1 MLVMFILGLILI
13 GMVAVA
19 ALGLSG
25 MYSVINDLDS
35 AQQERQIEMLWE
47 SSVSSLLVQAGPQGE
62 YVAPLG
68 SPLVEGSS
76 GVTAQGLPGEVVGPK
91 VNSRGY
97 SPLYCALGRA
107 GLTGLAPVTNVTLEP
122 GISYDVETLT
132 VGNVQYVTRSSD
144 IPGME
149 RGSTSIL
156 AFIIS
161 PLEKASGISCADIRY
176 DQVSGHHSI
185 PNLKARIIPIYGAN
199 GGTLSASE
207 AVNRSSSQFIE
218 ASNYA
223 SINEALAPFLSNPPR
238 RLVINLSN
246 KAGGYVLNGDLAIG
260 SVLAQAGSEVVFSG
274 PESGQAVLS
283 GSGILQLTN
292 INATFSHVAT
302 SLTIMANAASLKV
315 QDSALGALTATQSK
329 IQWLGSNTASGA
341 ILLDG
346 TDVDQAGTLDL
357 AYGDATSGPIRA
369 LTSSWK
375 SRQGYLSFSAPTAL
389 YALWADQSS
398 QVIFTNSTATFA
410 SSYSQVLRVSADSNL
425 HSIDSNMIV
434 QGAAGT
440 FLDLKGR
447 GIFEG
452 GSAQAAGMLGS
463 GAVLRDGGF
472 LLMDNGQQWF
482 YGGFAPA
489 VGISDEGGL
498 GIAGFNA
505 MVGGQSCWSGYL
517 FSDSAA
523 NQVTNNNN
531 KNLNGR
537 VTASW
542 SCN

>member
-13 GMVAVA
+13 GMIAVA
-19 ALGLSG
+19 AQGLSS

-47 SSVSSLLVQAGPQGE
+47 SSVSSLLAQAGPQGE
-62 YVAPLG
+62 YIAPLG
-68 SPLVEGSS
+68 SPLVEGGS
-76 GVTAQGLPGEVVGPK
+76 GVTAQGLPANVSGPR

-107 GLTGLAPVTNVTLEP
+107 SLNGVAPVTNVILEP
-122 GISYDVETLT
+122 GISYDVETLA
-132 VGNVQYVTRSSD
+132 VGNVEYVTRSSD

-149 RGSTSIL
+149 RGSTSIV

-161 PLEKASGISCADIRY
+161 PLEKSTGISCADIRY
-176 DQVSGHHSI
+176 DQASGHHSI
-185 PNLKARIIPIYGAN
+185 PNLKARIIAIYGAN
-199 GGTLSASE
+199 GGTLSAAE
-207 AVNRSSSQFIE
+207 AINRSSSQFIE
-218 ASNYA
+218 ASNFS
-223 SINEALAPFLSNPPR
+223 SINEALAPFLANPPR
-238 RLVINLSN
+238 RLVVNLPN
-246 KAGGYVLNGDLAIG
+246 KVGGYVLNGDLAIG
-260 SVLAQAGSEVVFSG
+260 SILAQAGSEVVFSG
-274 PESGQAVLS
+274 PQSGQAVIS
-283 GSGILQLTN
+283 GSGVLQLSNTN
-292 INATFSHVAT
+292 VTFSHVAT
-302 SLTIMANAASLKV
+302 NLTIMASDASLKV
-315 QDSALGALTATQSK
+315 QDSALGALTATKSK
-329 IQWLGSNTASGA
+329 IQWLGSNSAAGA
-341 ILLDG
+341 IFLDG
-346 TDVDQAGTLDL
+346 TDVDQTGSLDL
-357 AYGDATSGPIRA
+357 AYGDATSGPVRA
-369 LTSSWK
+369 LTSTWK
-375 SRQGYLSFSAPTAL
+375 SRQGYINFSAPTAL
-389 YALWADQSS
+389 YALWADQASR
-398 QVIFTNSTATFA
+398 ITLTNSTLTFA
-410 SSYSQVLRVSADSNL
+410 SNYSQVLRVAADSNL
-425 HSIDSNMIV
+425 HSIDSSLIL

-482 YGGFAPA
+482 YGGFAPV

-498 GIAGFNA
+498 GIAGFSA
-505 MVGGQSCWSGYL
+505 VVGGQSCWSGYL